1 MMKLSIKL
9 VVLTLMAAIISSNC
23 LAFVRYEEKMAKKL
37 VREVKVT
44 GFLDFPPYGYN
55 ITNDL
60 GKEEYRTVFKP
71 LIEVFKEDNN
81 LQIVYKTRKKTY
93 DELVQDVRRG
103 DIDVLL
109 GAYYNTEMYHGLEL
123 IYPAII
129 SSPLTVFVLPNR
141 VNDINDVEDLKKLK
155 GVRLAKEHYND
166 FVKEQL
172 AQYDLET
179 VDTSYELFERLF
191 TKKVDY
197 ILINHYMGLIE
208 AAKLGLKGQIS
219 IAKQTI
225 WNMPMFFA
233 VSKFAKDRKMI
244 TKKLTEYSKDDK
256 IKQKILDN
264 LNLIVTEIEK
274 QNIGVVP
281 PTFEL
286 ENQAQENKPEE
297 NDTEK

>member
-256 IKQKILDN
+256 IKQKVLDN

-281 PTFEL
+281 PTFGL
-286 ENQAQENKPEE
+286 ENQTQENKPEE

>member
-1 MMKLSIKL
+1 MKLRIKL
-9 VVLTLMAAIISSNC
+9 VILTLIAAFVSSNC

-44 GFLDFPPYGYN
+44 GFIDFIPYGYN
-55 ITNDL
+55 VTNDL
-60 GKEEYRTVFKP
+60 GKQEYRTVFKP
-71 LIEVFKEDNN
+71 LIDIFKEDNN

-93 DELVQDVRRG
+93 EELVQDVRRG
-103 DIDVLL
+103 DIDVIL

-123 IYPAII
+123 VYPAII
-129 SSPLTVFVLPNR
+129 NSPLTVFVLPNR
-141 VNDINDVEDLKKLK
+141 INDIKEADDLKKLK
-155 GVRLAKEHYND
+155 GVRLANEPYND

-172 AQYDLET
+172 AHYDLET
-179 VDTSYELFERLF
+179 VDTSYDLFERLF

-208 AAKLGLKGQIS
+208 AAKLGLKDQIS

-225 WNMPMFFA
+225 WNMPLFFG

-256 IKQKILDN
+256 VKQKVLDN
-264 LNLIVTEIEK
+264 LNAIVTDIEK
-274 QNIGVVP
+274 QNFGVVP
-281 PTFEL
+281 PTFGL
-286 ENQAQENKPEE
+286 ENDDKKNIAPAS
-297 NDTEK
+297 

>member
-179 VDTSYELFERLF
+179 VDTFYELFERLF

-256 IKQKILDN
+256 IKQKVLDN

-281 PTFEL
+281 PTFGL